1 MESQAIAI
9 KKSVFVL
16 LTGILIFLLA
26 VVFVLY
32 RNNNLVQK
40 EYHQLIIQNDSLK
53 SVNIDL
59 MDSVK

>member
-1 MESQAIAI
+1 MESQAITI
-9 KKSVFVL
+9 KKSMFFL